1 MNKAGYCLFV
11 SDIPAAFKTC
21 FIYLFTFQTSLLLFY
36 KLHKVWMSNLPSQG
50 GNNFRNIKFN
60 VNPNKSLALQ
70 VKMCENN
77 CPCNIFTSGDR
88 FWNKKLITWSSRNLF
103 QPLAQISEL
112 WFLLLGDFL
121 VLQMRWLWLHGRSQT
136 KEEQTKNQRRL
147 RMKWERRR
155 SRKSNGAELLNVT
168 KGKY

>member
-1 MNKAGYCLFV
+1 MPLFLPIADEQGWLLFVCLFQT
-11 SDIPAAFKTC
+11 SLLLLKLF
-21 FIYLFTFQTSLLLFY
+21 YLFFTFQTSLLLFY
-36 KLHKVWMSNLPSQG
+36 KLHKVWMSNLPSKG
-50 GNNFRNIKFN
+50 GKIVIKFN

-103 QPLAQISEL
+103 QPLAQIFEL
-112 WFLLLGDFL
+112 WFLLLRDFL

-136 KEEQTKNQRRL
+136 KEEQT
-147 RMKWERRR
+147 
-155 SRKSNGAELLNVT
+155 
-168 KGKY
+168 

>member
-36 KLHKVWMSNLPSQG
+36 KLHKVWMSNLPPEG
-50 GNNFRNIKFN
+50 GNNFKNIKFN

-88 FWNKKLITWSSRNLF
+88 FWNKKLITWSWNLF
-103 QPLAQISEL
+103 QRLAQICIWTLIPPWFSCSSDEVVVAPWAKPEQRRANVESEKVE
-112 WFLLLGDFL
+112 DE
-121 VLQMRWLWLHGRSQT
+121 MREEEIE
-136 KEEQTKNQRRL
+136 EEQWCGAPECDQR
-147 RMKWERRR
+147 
-155 SRKSNGAELLNVT
+155 
-168 KGKY
+168 